1 MPDIKKLDIEFEKA
15 VRMMVEHMAVSS
27 ESTRKP
33 KLAHGIRVGTYLYEN
48 GYSRD
53 IVLAG
58 FLHDMLEMTEVDEE
72 LIRSEFGDEVLRLVK
87 SSTKDDTI
95 TDGEEKIIE
104 LVKRC
109 IANGEEALIIKAA
122 DILDSFKFYTAIG
135 NQDELGY
142 CMRHANA
149 IFEHKPDTFQ
159 DKIFSLLKQWQEKYK
174 DIIWREMK
182 EIKKVI

>member
-1 MPDIKKLDIEFEKA
+1 MIDIKKLNIEFEKA
-15 VRMMVEHMAVSS
+15 VRMMAEHMAVST
-27 ESTRKP
+27 ENTRKP

-58 FLHDMLEMTEVDEE
+58 LLHDMLEMTEVSKE
-72 LIRSEFGDEVLRLVK
+72 LIQSEFGDEVLRLVK
-87 SSTKDDTI
+87 ASTKDDSI

-104 LVKRC
+104 LVKRG

-122 DILDSFKFYTAIG
+122 DILDSFKFYTAVD
-135 NQDELGY
+135 NQGELVY

-159 DKIFSLLKQWQEKYK
+159 DKIFPILKQWQEKYK
-174 DIIWREMK
+174 NI
-182 EIKKVI
+182 V